1 MMGREKECLMM
12 NMYSAES
19 IVGPFSCKQLKN
31 RMLYRMYF
39 AGLMVLVKIGHFQYG

>member
-19 IVGPFSCKQLKN
+19 IVGPFLCKQIKN
-31 RMLYRMYF
+31 RILFGMDCADLII
-39 AGLMVLVKIGHFQYG
+39 LMKIGHF